1 MSNATRILLA
11 LVLGLAIGIG
21 WADLNAAGATQAAGY
36 ASPLATLWLNALR
49 MTVVPLVFALLVV
62 GIAQSADAARAGRLT
77 ARAMIWFVA
86 ILWTTTIA
94 AALIVPALLHAWPL
108 SSGAGASL
116 KAALIS
122 TAPPGPVVGI
132 GEFLQSLIPS
142 NPIAAAANDAIL
154 PLVVFAAF
162 FAFATLRLGSEPRD
176 RIVGFLSAVSDAM
189 LIIIGWVLAIAP
201 AGVFLLAFIVG
212 ARTGAAAVG
221 AFLHYM
227 ITVSS
232 IGFAVLVSAYVVAV
246 IGARLSLVR
255 FARAV
260 AGPQA
265 VAMSTQSSLASL
277 PAMLTAC
284 TGLGIRAGV
293 ADVVLPLAVALF
305 RATSPAM
312 NLTVAL
318 YVAHW
323 YGIAV
328 PPAALAAGVA
338 VSAIT
343 TMGSVSLPGT
353 LTFFLNVAPVAL
365 ALGVPIEPLALLV
378 AVETIPDIF
387 RTVGNVTMD
396 VAVTAAVARQAP
408 TASPSAQPN
417 P

>member
-11 LVLGLAIGIG
+11 LVIGLGLGIAG
-21 WADLNAAGATQAAGY
+21 SELNPTFAAQAADY

-62 GIAQSADAARAGRLT
+62 GIAQSAEAARAGRLT

-86 ILWTTTIA
+86 ILWITTIV
-94 AALIVPALLHAWPL
+94 AALAVPALLAAWPL
-108 SSGAGASL
+108 SAGAGASL
-116 KAALIS
+116 KAAMTS
-122 TAPPGPVVGI
+122 TAAPGPVLGV
-132 GEFLQSLIPS
+132 GEFIQSLIPS

-162 FAFATLRLGSEPRD
+162 FAFATLQLPTEPRE
-176 RIVGFLSAVSDAM
+176 RIVGFMSAVSDAM
-189 LIIIGWVLAIAP
+189 LVIIKWVLAVAP

-212 ARTGAAAVG
+212 ARTGAEAVG
-221 AFLHYM
+221 AFVHYM
-227 ITVSS
+227 VTVSS
-232 IGFAVLVSAYVVAV
+232 MGFAILISAYFVAM
-246 IGARLSLVR
+246 IGARLSLAR
-255 FARAV
+255 FARA
-260 AGPQA
+260 AIGPQA
-265 VAMSTQSSLASL
+265 VAISTQSSLASL
-277 PAMLTAC
+277 PAMLTAS
-284 TGLGIRAGV
+284 TELGVKASV

-312 NLTVAL
+312 NLAVAL

-323 YGIAV
+323 YGIDV

-338 VSAIT
+338 VAAIT

-353 LTFFLNVAPVAL
+353 LTFFLNVAPIAI
-365 ALGVPIEPLALLV
+365 ALGVPLEPLALLV

-396 VAVTAAVARQAP
+396 VAVTAAVGRREDEAEA
-408 TASPSAQPN
+408 
-417 P
+417 

>member
-1 MSNATRILLA
+1 MSNATRILIA
-11 LVLGLAIGIG
+11 LVLGLGLGIG
-21 WADLNAAGATQAAGY
+21 WADLNPTMATQAADY
-36 ASPLATLWLNALR
+36 ANPIATLWLNALR

-86 ILWTTTIA
+86 ILWITTIA
-94 AALIVPALLHAWPL
+94 AALAVPAFLDLWPL
-108 SSGAGASL
+108 SAGAGESL
-116 KAALIS
+116 KSAL
-122 TAPPGPVVGI
+122 TGTPPPGPVVGI
-132 GEFLQSLIPS
+132 GEFVQSLIPS

-162 FAFATLRLGSEPRD
+162 FAFATLRLPPESRE
-176 RIVGFLSAVSDAM
+176 RIVGFMSAVSDAM
-189 LIIIGWVLAIAP
+189 LVIIGWVLAVAP

-227 ITVSS
+227 LTVSAM
-232 IGFAVLVSAYVVAV
+232 GFAVLVSAYFVAV
-246 IGARLSLVR
+246 LGARLSLAR
-255 FARAV
+255 FAKA
-260 AGPQA
+260 ASGPQA
-265 VAMSTQSSLASL
+265 VAISTQSSLASL
-277 PAMLTAC
+277 PAMLAASKE
-284 TGLGIRAGV
+284 LGVRDGV
-293 ADVVLPLAVALF
+293 ADVVLPLAVAIF
-305 RATSPAM
+305 RATSPSM
-312 NLTVAL
+312 NLAVAL

-323 YGIAV
+323 YGIPV

-353 LTFFLNVAPVAL
+353 LTFFLNIAPVAL

-396 VAVTAAVARQAP
+396 VAVTAAVARRVGESEPA
-408 TASPSAQPN
+408 PN
-417 P
+417 PG